1 MFVYISIDGHRDGRS
16 ADFKMAKTLRV
27 FTASPLSHMDFWS
40 STVLTLDQSIAEMK
54 INQRVKNF

>member
-27 FTASPLSHMDFWS
+27 FTASPLSHMDF
-40 STVLTLDQSIAEMK
+40 
-54 INQRVKNF
+54 